1 MKPETEEWVEKA
13 EGNWRFVQ
21 WGMQADK
28 PVWDVI
34 CFLCQQCGEK
44 YLKAFLE
51 EEGINFPKTHDLV
64 LLLNLSASLLPRLVA
79 HKQEL
84 AYLTTLSVATRYPG
98 MAASQQDAEDAIKA
112 AGEVRSII
120 RATLGLS

>member
-1 MKPETEEWVEKA
+1 MKPETQEWIDKA
-13 EGNWRFVQ
+13 EGNWSFVHL
-21 WGMQADK
+21 GMQADE

-51 EEGINFPKTHDLV
+51 EQGINFPRTHDLI
-64 LLLNLSASLLPRLVA
+64 LLLNLSAGLLPELVT
-79 HKQEL
+79 HNQEL

-98 MAASQQDAEDAIKA
+98 MEASQQDAEDAIKA
-112 AGEVRSII
+112 AGEVRNVI
-120 RATLGLS
+120 RAKLGLS

>member
-1 MKPETEEWVEKA
+1 MKPETEEWIEKA
-13 EGNWRFVQ
+13 EGNWSFVQ
-21 WGMQADK
+21 WSMQADE

-51 EEGINFPKTHDLV
+51 EQGINFPKTHDLV
-64 LLLNLSASLLPRLVA
+64 LLLNLSAGLLPELLT

-84 AYLTTLSVATRYPG
+84 AYLTALSVATRYPG
-98 MAASQQDAEDAIKA
+98 MAVS
-112 AGEVRSII
+112 
-120 RATLGLS
+120 